1 MGTPTSPGVP
11 LSSRSEPWD
20 KGPQDDILEV
30 KKKKKGLYYHLTSK
44 YFFGATLKRGV
55 PKKKKEVLPNT
66 FDQNTSQPIVLLN
79 VGALIYYF
87 PTSS

>member
-30 KKKKKGLYYHLTSK
+30 KKKKRSILPFDIKIFLWCHSK
-44 YFFGATLKRGV
+44 KRCAL
-55 PKKKKEVLPNT
+55 KKKEVLPNT

>member
-30 KKKKKGLYYHLTSK
+30 KKKKGLYYHLTSK
-44 YFFGATLKRGV
+44 YFFGATLKRSV
-55 PKKKKEVLPNT
+55 P
-66 FDQNTSQPIVLLN
+66 
-79 VGALIYYF
+79 
-87 PTSS
+87 